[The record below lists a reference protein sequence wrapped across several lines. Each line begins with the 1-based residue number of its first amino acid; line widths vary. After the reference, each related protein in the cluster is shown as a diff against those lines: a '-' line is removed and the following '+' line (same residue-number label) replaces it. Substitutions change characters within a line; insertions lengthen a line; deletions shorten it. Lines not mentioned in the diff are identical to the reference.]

1 MDDLPQHLE
10 ANMTDSDTTT
20 TTGLDVLRDVA
31 EQVAADPTISTHGLG
46 RAIRQLYKEIDL
58 AKAHARGRALLDQF
72 GRPTSAERVQ
82 VGGGA
87 QLLDGFLNI
96 DIVPPADL
104 IFDVREGLPLGDA
117 SAELIFNEHFLEH
130 IDYPVSAK
138 KFVAEC
144 HRVLRPGG
152 RLVIGVPDARMVIEG
167 YVKGDEAL
175 RERLLGDWYAN
186 REGRD
191 EHFNAYL
198 DLVNYVF
205 RDQDDSDRYTPHL
218 WAYDEERL
226 GELCLEQGFRTVA
239 QWPFDPEIANP
250 DREWGSVYI
259 EAEK

>member
-1 MDDLPQHLE
+1 
-10 ANMTDSDTTT
+10 MTGTDADATTRRS
-20 TTGLDVLRDVA
+20 VLRDVA
-31 EQVAADPTISTHGLG
+31 ERVSADPALATHGLG
-46 RAIRQLYKEIDL
+46 RAIRLLLKELDL
-58 AKAHARGRALLDQF
+58 ADSHAKGQAVLDLVGQ
-72 GRPTSAERVQ
+72 PTVADRVQ
-82 VGGGA
+82 IGGGA
-87 QLLDGFLNI
+87 HLLEGFLNI

-104 IFDVREGLPLGDA
+104 VFDVREGLPLGDA
-117 SAELIFNEHFLEH
+117 SSDLIFNEHFLEH

-138 KFVAEC
+138 SFVAEC

-167 YVKGDEAL
+167 YVKGDEEL
-175 RERLLGDWYAN
+175 RQRLLADWYAN

-191 EHFNAYL
+191 EHFNTYL

-226 GELCLEQGFRTVA
+226 SGLCLEQGFRTVTP
-239 QWPFDPEIANP
+239 WPFDPELANP